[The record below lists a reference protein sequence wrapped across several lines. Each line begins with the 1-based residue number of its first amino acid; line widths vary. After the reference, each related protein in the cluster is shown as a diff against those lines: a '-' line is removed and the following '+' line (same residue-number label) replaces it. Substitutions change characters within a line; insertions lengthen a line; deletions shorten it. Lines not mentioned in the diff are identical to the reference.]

1 MLRILTNRVDDL
13 GHLTALGNKGEIG
26 RSKLSDASL
35 SDGSISDGSLTIE
48 AGASTRPMSGNSTR
62 SVYTTESTPSNFGNR
77 NSTAM
82 DELIKKCCTETSKSN
97 SELRDEVKVIH
108 SDLLQKWNEFG
119 KALKK
124 TTNDSGKEIREIIRG
139 RFDTQDTEISQEF
152 SHQTEAMEHHEQQ
165 IEQVVEQTG
174 QTMQTILSILENHD
188 AFTRKLSGEHG
199 EIMQQLSK
207 ISEQSLANTTTL
219 TNAVEKTAG
228 ERGKAISEVNSNTTK
243 AVSEFVKALAVLREL
258 YDSHERH
265 TLGMIE
271 ETRELVDEIKQS
283 ILKTTISQA
292 KSGGKKRIGNREL
305 DPDESPLAGSAR
317 PTRAKEVS
325 DVVQKKGDPMRK
337 K

>member
-1 MLRILTNRVDDL
+1 
-13 GHLTALGNKGEIG
+13 
-26 RSKLSDASL
+26 
-35 SDGSISDGSLTIE
+35 
-48 AGASTRPMSGNSTR
+48 
-62 SVYTTESTPSNFGNR
+62 
-77 NSTAM
+77 M

-271 ETRELVDEIKQS
+271 ETRELVDEIKQN
-283 ILKTTISQA
+283 IFKTTVSQA

-325 DVVQKKGDPMRK
+325 DVVQQKGDPMRK